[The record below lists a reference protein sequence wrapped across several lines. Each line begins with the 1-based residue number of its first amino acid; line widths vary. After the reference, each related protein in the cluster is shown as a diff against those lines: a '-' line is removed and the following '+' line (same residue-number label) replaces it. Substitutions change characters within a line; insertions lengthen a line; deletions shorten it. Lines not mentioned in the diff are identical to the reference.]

1 VFDGS
6 CINIT
11 MWSYCEHANLCILA
25 DAKAIA
31 DGWVPF
37 AYFGEELDKL
47 TALIPAPVTQEEMN
61 A

>member
-1 VFDGS
+1 MFDGS

-25 DAKAIA
+25 DAKVIA